1 MLSRMARIAIIGG
14 GSIGEA
20 LLSGL
25 LRSGRQ
31 VKDLVVAEKFP
42 DRAKYLSE
50 TYSVLVTTVSDAVD
64 TATYVIVAVKPADAG
79 NLVGEIGRAS
89 CRERV

>member
-31 VKDLVVAEKFP
+31 VKDLVVAEKSP
-42 DRAKYLSE
+42 
-50 TYSVLVTTVSDAVD
+50 
-64 TATYVIVAVKPADAG
+64 
-79 NLVGEIGRAS
+79 
-89 CRERV
+89 